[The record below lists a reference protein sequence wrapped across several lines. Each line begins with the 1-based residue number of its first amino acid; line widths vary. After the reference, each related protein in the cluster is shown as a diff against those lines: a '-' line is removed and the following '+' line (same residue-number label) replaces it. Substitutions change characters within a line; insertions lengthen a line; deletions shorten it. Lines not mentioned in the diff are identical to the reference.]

1 MRSVTATSV
10 EGCTSADNLSPT
22 TNPRGHRIVD
32 AMDVDL
38 LGPLVVLALID
49 STSFGTLLI
58 PIWLMLHPGP
68 LRPGRL
74 LVFLGTV
81 AVFYFGVGA
90 AMAAGAGAV
99 LPNLAEIVDSRPFLW
114 VQLTV
119 GVALF
124 FLSFRMG
131 PKKNGRN
138 KENAEAGGG
147 RLARWRERALNT
159 GSVGRLIALA
169 LTAVAIE
176 LGSMLPYL
184 AAIGLLATAQLPTG
198 QVILIMAGYCL
209 VMILPA
215 LILLATRMALRHR
228 IEPLLQRISRWL
240 ANSETLAWV
249 VGIVGFLLARDAAFR
264 LGLFEGGF
272 TIFRFGDGDGS

>member
-1 MRSVTATSV
+1 
-10 EGCTSADNLSPT
+10 
-22 TNPRGHRIVD
+22 
-32 AMDVDL
+32 MDLEL
-38 LGPLVVLALID
+38 LAPLVVLALID

-68 LRPGRL
+68 LRAGRL

-81 AVFYFGVGA
+81 ASFYFAVGVTVAVGA
-90 AMAAGAGAV
+90 DAL
-99 LPNLAEIVDSRPFLW
+99 LPNLAAIVDSRPFLW
-114 VQLTV
+114 GQLTV

-131 PKKNGRN
+131 KKKDG
-138 KENAEAGGG
+138 EAGGG
-147 RLARWRERALNT
+147 RLARWRERALTT
-159 GSVGRLIALA
+159 GSLAGLIGLA

-184 AAIGLLATAQLPTG
+184 AAIGLITTAQLPI
-198 QVILIMAGYCL
+198 VHVVVIMAGYCL

-215 LILLATRMALRHR
+215 LVLLGLRLKLRHR
-228 IEPLLQRISRWL
+228 IEPLLERISRWL

-249 VGIVGFLLARDAAFR
+249 VGIVGFLLARDAVAR
-264 LGLFEGGF
+264 LGLLGGA
-272 TIFRFGDGDGS
+272 IKPVELGDWGGLFGRNGS